1 MPHMQ
6 RITWSGIALHGGVL
20 PGRPASHGCI
30 RLPSDCAERLLD
42 ATTMG
47 MRVIVAPIGVAP
59 VELAHPLLFQPKPGA
74 GAMAAAR
81 TAEAQEAARKATEA
95 RLAAETTF
103 REASRAKVPVRAAE
117 NLQRRAEAQ

>member
-30 RLPSDCAERLLD
+30 RLPFDFAAQLFD

-47 MRVIVAPIGVAP
+47 IRVIVAPGDAAP
-59 VELAHPLLFQPKPGA
+59 VEIAHPLLFQPKPGA
-74 GAMAAAR
+74 AA
-81 TAEAQEAARKATEA
+81 
-95 RLAAETTF
+95 LAAG
-103 REASRAKVPVRAAE
+103 AAE
-117 NLQRRAEAQ
+117 RPVSRRNRSGTDSIQ